1 MSFTTQAGAGLAL
14 LAALVAGCGTA
25 AASHSAAPK
34 PTRTPHSQHAS
45 PPMEATAGPA
55 AHSPTPM
62 AHHHRHHRHHHHH
75 HAQPVPVVVT
85 PPPPP
90 PTMAP
95 PVTVNPIPQGNGG
108 DQDGDNNGGPS
119 DGDGNV

>member
-1 MSFTTQAGAGLAL
+1 MSFTTRAGAGLAL
-14 LAALVAGCGTA
+14 LAALVAGCSTA

-34 PTRTPHSQHAS
+34 PTRMPHSQHAS
-45 PPMEATAGPA
+45 PSTEAAADPA

-62 AHHHRHHRHHHHH
+62 AHHHRRHHH

-85 PPPPP
+85 PPPPPPP

-108 DQDGDNNGGPS
+108 DQDADNNGGPS